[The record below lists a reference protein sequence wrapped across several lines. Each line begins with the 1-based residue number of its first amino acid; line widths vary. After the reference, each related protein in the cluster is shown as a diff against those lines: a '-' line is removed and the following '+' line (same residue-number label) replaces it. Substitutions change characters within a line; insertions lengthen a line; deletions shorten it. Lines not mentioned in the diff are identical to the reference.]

1 MRNGSRSGCNLWFY
15 RSDCDTGHTY
25 VVLVFIVTSTFSAFP
40 KTRTRRVNN
49 SCYSTK
55 NFIMPGEM
63 IAKVNNSCLNILK
76 MIILKSSYC
85 TYLHFHK
92 NTLEMSYLNK
102 NVANVLIRLCLLSAN
117 FTALGS
123 SRLLCSYCLPFH
135 PLNFGCITHTF
146 TKHNY
151 FFCRGI
157 I

>member
-1 MRNGSRSGCNLWFY
+1 MRNGSRSDCNLCFY

-25 VVLVFIVTSTFSAFP
+25 VVLVFIVTSTFNAFP
-40 KTRTRRVNN
+40 KTRTRWVNN

-76 MIILKSSYC
+76 MIILKGSYC

-102 NVANVLIRLCLLSAN
+102 NVANVLIRLCLLSAT

-123 SRLLCSYCLPFH
+123 SRLLCSYCLSFH
-135 PLNFGCITHTF
+135 PLTFVCITHIF

-151 FFCRGI
+151 FFRRGI